1 MSSWDFFWFILVSYA
16 LIAYLMVLFSIVTDL
31 FRDQETSGWSKAA
44 WFIALIFLPFL
55 AAFVYVIARG
65 RGMTERAAGHA
76 VAMKQQQDAYIR
88 DVAGTAS
95 PVDQIAQAKALYD
108 DGVISEAEYTRL
120 KEKALV

>member
-1 MSSWDFFWFILVSYA
+1 
-16 LIAYLMVLFSIVTDL
+16 
-31 FRDQETSGWSKAA
+31 
-44 WFIALIFLPFL
+44 
-55 AAFVYVIARG
+55 
-65 RGMTERAAGHA
+65 MTERAAGHA